1 MQFIVTDQWTG
12 LTLCTKRLPFIKV
25 AMFNSLFLFSDI
37 VTVLLDEPD
46 APVLV
51 EVTR

>member
-1 MQFIVTDQWTG
+1 MI
-12 LTLCTKRLPFIKV
+12 
-25 AMFNSLFLFSDI
+25 FNWFHILFFSDV
-37 VTVLLDEPD
+37 VTALLDEPD

>member
-1 MQFIVTDQWTG
+1 
-12 LTLCTKRLPFIKV
+12 
-25 AMFNSLFLFSDI
+25 MFKSESIFLFVSDI

-51 EVTR
+51 ETTR

>member
-1 MQFIVTDQWTG
+1 MYKKVV
-12 LTLCTKRLPFIKV
+12 LTLIKAV
-25 AMFNSLFLFSDI
+25 AQNPLFLFFSDI

-51 EVTR
+51 EATR